1 MMVLITKGIFFPVSF
16 IHSIPLS
23 LPHRHLNV
31 FNHTVLCQGAGEC
44 HQLHVPPLMVIWMIS
59 SFPNILS
66 NLWPSHLF
74 VHIHIFV
81 LPGQTSVRRAV
92 KVKGYAPFHLDRYRP
107 APASWAAIILSPG
120 HTGEGCLPLAS
131 VKTNLRASHEGSRL

>member
-1 MMVLITKGIFFPVSF
+1 MMVLITKGIFFQFPLFIQYPSVFHKDISVS
-16 IHSIPLS
+16 LS
-23 LPHRHLNV
+23 TQFSARGQESV
-31 FNHTVLCQGAGEC
+31 ISYTS
-44 HQLHVPPLMVIWMIS
+44 PPLMVIWIIS

-81 LPGQTSVRRAV
+81 LPGQTSLRRAV
-92 KVKGYAPFHLDRYRP
+92 TVKGYAPFHLDRYRP
-107 APASWAAIILSPG
+107 APASWAATILSPG

-131 VKTNLRASHEGSRL
+131 VKTNLRASHEGSCL